1 MNFTPENIE
10 LVKKFIE
17 IKNKGYHC
25 NGKQLTAVYNQVL
38 GKNVPSTNCSSC
50 LRQRVSELEKA
61 LNEWKAQTAKE
72 ASEIAQ
78 DEPKQEDLA
87 TTKEDEKEA
96 AQAADNERGEKG
108 ETESVPLKNITK
120 KRGRPKLKKEE

>member
-17 IKNKGYHC
+17 IKNKGYYC

-50 LRQRVSELEKA
+50 LRQRVSELERA
-61 LNEWKAQTAKE
+61 LNQWESQNK

-87 TTKEDEKEA
+87 TIPTKENNAPE
-96 AQAADNERGEKG
+96 
-108 ETESVPLKNITK
+108 TK
-120 KRGRPKLKKEE
+120 KRGRPKKE